1 VSFTVTSPLEVFDSI
16 LSTNGLFLEN
26 MYMASGFSL
35 QASKIILALIQ
46 LISTA
51 HTVDRTLWYNNTDT
65 TKVVHIAS
73 LVLY

>member
-1 VSFTVTSPLEVFDSI
+1 
-16 LSTNGLFLEN
+16 
-26 MYMASGFSL
+26 MASGFSL
-35 QASKIILALIQ
+35 QASKMILALIQ